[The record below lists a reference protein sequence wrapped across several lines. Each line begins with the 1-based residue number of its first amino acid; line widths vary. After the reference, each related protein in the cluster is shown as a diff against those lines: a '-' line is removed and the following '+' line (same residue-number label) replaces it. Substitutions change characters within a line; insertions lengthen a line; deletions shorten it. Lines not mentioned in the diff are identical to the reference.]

1 MKAGIFMSLKINRQ
15 ANLEELFNKFAV
27 DPLAKPLSKEEA
39 ARTNQ
44 PQEKKTADDAD
55 SREQHPKK

>member
-1 MKAGIFMSLKINRQ
+1 MSLKINRQ